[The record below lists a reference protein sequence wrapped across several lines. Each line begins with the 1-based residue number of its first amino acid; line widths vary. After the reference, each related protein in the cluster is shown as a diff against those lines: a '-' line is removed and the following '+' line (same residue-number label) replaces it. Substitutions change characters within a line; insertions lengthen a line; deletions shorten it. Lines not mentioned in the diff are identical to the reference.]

1 MDTQFFLAANSGR
14 GFVSRYEGF
23 PGEGA
28 FLHILKGGP
37 GTGKSSFL
45 KRIRAEA
52 AARGFDT
59 ESILCSGDPD
69 SLDGLSIPALGL
81 AWADGT
87 APHALEPKA
96 FGADADYVNLGRFC
110 RPLDAA
116 ARARVG
122 ELNRAYKARYRDA
135 YALLRAAL
143 ALEEAGSR
151 PAAEAELAAAEESV
165 RQRLAAYPETDG
177 QRGRRITRFLSAVSC
192 KGLLRLDGTE
202 EMLCKQMLPLPGGP
216 AALDRASELAVER
229 GLRTICCPRPLNPD
243 ELEAVLLP
251 EAGVGFFS
259 PEKESR
265 ESVLRDAVLRRTTE
279 RLREAKCLHDELE
292 AVYRPF
298 VDFAALT
305 AFTEDCLQSL
315 FGAKA

>member
-14 GFVSRYEGF
+14 GFVSRYAGF

-45 KRIRAEA
+45 KRIRTEA
-52 AARGFDT
+52 AAQGLDT

-69 SLDGLSIPALGL
+69 SLDGLLIPALSL

-87 APHALEPKA
+87 APHVLEPGA
-96 FGADADYVNLGRFC
+96 FGVDADYVNLGRFC
-110 RPLDAA
+110 RPLDEA
-116 ARARVG
+116 ARTRAG

-143 ALEEAGSR
+143 ALDEAGSR
-151 PAAEAELAAAEESV
+151 PATEAELAAAEETV
-165 RQRLAAYPETDG
+165 RRYLDSHPAESG
-177 QRGRRITRFLSAVSC
+177 KKGSRELRFLSAISC
-192 KGLLRLDGTE
+192 RGLLRLDATE

-216 AALDRASELAVER
+216 ATMERAAVLAEAR
-229 GLRTICCPRPLNPD
+229 GLRVICCPRPLNPD

-251 EAGVGFFS
+251 EAGLGFFAPGVES
-259 PEKESR
+259 PESG
-265 ESVLRDAVLRRTTE
+265 LRDAALRRATE
-279 RLREAKCLHDELE
+279 YLREAKRLHDELE

-298 VDFAALT
+298 VDFTALT
-305 AFTEDCLQSL
+305 AFTEDSLQSL
-315 FGAKA
+315 FGEK

>member
-14 GFVSRYEGF
+14 GFVSRYAGF

-45 KRIRAEA
+45 KRIRSEA
-52 AARGFDT
+52 AARGYDT

-96 FGADADYVNLGRFC
+96 FGVDADYVNLGLFC
-110 RPLDAA
+110 RPLDEA

-143 ALEEAGSR
+143 VLEEAGSR
-151 PAAEAELAAAEESV
+151 PATEAELTAAEESV
-165 RQRLAAYPETDG
+165 RQRLAAYPEAGG
-177 QRGRRITRFLSAVSC
+177 QKGRRETRFLSAISC
-192 KGLLRLDGTE
+192 KGLLRLDATE
-202 EMLCKQMLPLPGGP
+202 EMLCKQMQPLPGGH
-216 AALDRASELAVER
+216 AALERAAELAAER
-229 GLRTICCPRPLNPD
+229 GLRVICCPRPLNPD

-251 EAGVGFFS
+251 EAGLGFFAPGVES
-259 PEKESR
+259 PESG
-265 ESVLRDAVLRRTTE
+265 LRDAALRRATE
-279 RLREAKCLHDELE
+279 HLREAKRLHDGLE
-292 AVYRPF
+292 ALYRPF

-305 AFTEDCLQSL
+305 AFTEADLQSL
-315 FGAKA
+315 FGEK